1 MADPIVSDTERY
13 RTTEEEMRQAQINLT
28 TANPGAEHIGD
39 FYNKLAT
46 RLGTHPIVP
55 EDFVMAVLFL
65 VEDLKSGKDG
75 YSDLPM
81 TGKCAGLPHMFY
93 RLLLQT
99 TPAIADV
106 AFPGPFAEACRRAF
120 VELNKP

>member
-1 MADPIVSDTERY
+1 
-13 RTTEEEMRQAQINLT
+13 MRQAQINLT

-55 EDFVMAVLFL
+55 EGFVMAVLLL

-75 YSDLPM
+75 YSGLPM
-81 TGKCAGLPHMFY
+81 TGKCVGLPRMFY
-93 RLLLQT
+93 RLLLQM
-99 TPAIADV
+99 TPVLAKV
-106 AFPGPFAEACRRAF
+106 AFPEPFAEACARAF
-120 VELNKP
+120 KELNEP